1 MGRDNETERMEV
13 YSKAILNLLN
23 SGKGKGE
30 VEHDNAFKAR

>member
-1 MGRDNETERMEV
+1 MGRDNEMERMDV

-30 VEHDNAFKAR
+30 GGT

>member
-1 MGRDNETERMEV
+1 MGRDKEIERMDV

-30 VEHDNAFKAR
+30 GGT

>member
-1 MGRDNETERMEV
+1 MGKDKEMERMAV

-30 VEHDNAFKAR
+30 GGT